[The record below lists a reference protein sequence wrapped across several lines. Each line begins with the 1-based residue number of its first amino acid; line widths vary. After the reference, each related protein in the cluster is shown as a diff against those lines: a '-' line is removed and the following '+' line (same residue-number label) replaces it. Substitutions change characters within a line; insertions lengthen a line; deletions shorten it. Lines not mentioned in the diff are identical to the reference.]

1 MLSTLHLESQPSE
14 SISGSGG
21 SRIRVWCVDC
31 MICGGDVGILACL
44 VGSVW
49 LVKGIAIRGER
60 DEATC
65 CPTKS
70 RVLGFDSLASL
81 VTLLHNF
88 YLWLQNIA

>member
-1 MLSTLHLESQPSE
+1 MPICLFALATTCQL
-14 SISGSGG
+14 
-21 SRIRVWCVDC
+21 RIGLDQIRCRLTS
-31 MICGGDVGILACL
+31 CGTTEVLFACL

-49 LVKGIAIRGER
+49 LVKGIAIRGVR

-65 CPTKS
+65 CPAES